1 MNAPSGREGRAKRAP
16 KGINAV
22 EIGYRV
28 LMAVQLGPGSVALS
42 DVADRTGLSAGAAHN
57 YLTSLVRTGLVER
70 EDRGRYRLGPS
81 AFALSRA
88 SFRLLNGY
96 DIMRNEARAL
106 HDLTDQSV
114 GVSVWSQGGPI
125 SIYILRSQRAG
136 AFTFRPGQLPLLG
149 SGSGLLYLAYLPASD
164 TRELVQR
171 ELAAV
176 GDVRDYEDI
185 VAAAREA
192 VIPAGRARF
201 SYGAPAPFSLNVPI
215 WSNENEIP
223 FLLSLVIHDPID
235 EATEAQWLNTM
246 RLAADRASHLAAQ
259 SDATGPRAFM
269 ERPG

>member
-1 MNAPSGREGRAKRAP
+1 MSQPLGRDGRAARAS

-42 DVADRTGLSAGAAHN
+42 EIAERTGLSAGAAHN

-88 SFRLLNGY
+88 SFRLMNGY
-96 DIMRNEARAL
+96 DVMRDEARAL
-106 HDLTDQSV
+106 HELTGQSV

-125 SIYILRSQRAG
+125 SIYILRSRLANS
-136 AFTFRPGQLPLLG
+136 FTFRPGQLPLLG
-149 SGSGLLYLAYLPASD
+149 SGSGLLYVAYLPEAE
-164 TRELVQR
+164 TRELIER
-171 ELAAV
+171 ELAAAK
-176 GDVRDYEDI
+176 DPRDGATIIAE
-185 VAAAREA
+185 ARAA

-201 SYGAPAPFSLNVPI
+201 SYGVPTPFSLNVPV

-223 FLLSLVIHDPID
+223 FLLSLVVHEEI
-235 EATEAQWLNTM
+235 ASAVEAQWLNAM
-246 RLAADRASHLAAQ
+246 KVAADRASHLVAQ
-259 SDATGPRAFM
+259 GDTRGPRAIIDH
-269 ERPG
+269 PA